1 VIQVAFIQISPKSV
15 FSNPAHINPLAKT
28 DRQTAVAHINQT
40 AQAAVDKTKTDTVT
54 ISPQALKMNS
64 RIYNPAK
71 ESREDAAE
79 RTAQKDSG
87 QR

>member
-1 VIQVAFIQISPKSV
+1 MSMAQISPKSV
-15 FSNPAHINPLAKT
+15 FSNPTHVNPLAKT
-28 DRQTAVAHINQT
+28 DRQAAVIHINQT
-40 AQAAVDKTKTDTVT
+40 AQAAVDKTKSDTVT

-64 RIYNPAK
+64 RIDSSAK

>member
-1 VIQVAFIQISPKSV
+1 MSMAQISPKSV
-15 FSNPAHINPLAKT
+15 FSNPAHVNPLART
-28 DRQTAVAHINQT
+28 DRQAAVAHINQT

-64 RIYNPAK
+64 RIHTPAK

-79 RTAQKDSG
+79 RTAEKGTG